1 MREQIVAM
9 TELKVRFKLKKQMI
23 CMLTGE
29 MVLFYY
35 QNAFT
40 LNLHIH
46 LHAISGQQSVIAE
59 LSPQMAVLEES
70 LLSTRTLAKTGFPH
84 LERLRNMVYAYGMAC
99 IEVVWRKEL
108 GGILHGGAGN
118 LIEDLGTHLEEERER
133 RHRFKDEILG
143 LLPYEV
149 EALNPKAGDTESGPS
164 VDLSVDSGDVD
175 LEDCEFT
182 VETLAG

>member
-1 MREQIVAM
+1 
-9 TELKVRFKLKKQMI
+9 
-23 CMLTGE
+23 
-29 MVLFYY
+29 
-35 QNAFT
+35 
-40 LNLHIH
+40 
-46 LHAISGQQSVIAE
+46 
-59 LSPQMAVLEES
+59 MAVFEES

-84 LERLRNMVYAYGMAC
+84 LDRLRNMVYAYGMAC

-118 LIEDLGTHLEEERER
+118 LIEDLGTHLEDERER

-149 EALNPKAGDTESGPS
+149 EALNTKGETELGPS

-175 LEDCEFT
+175 LEDSEFT